1 MIIELIIGMLFKGL
15 FRIIMISLS
24 GEVFLLFL
32 YSWKGREYGLG
43 YVRLTWN
50 KGVRRVS
57 GKSDTFNEFRGWSPV
72 LLSALPL
79 FFFLLPRAHGHER
92 TWNSKVGHVGK
103 VTLEHLTNNNETG
116 RGGFDFEGNF
126 DEFSCSRNFDRI
138 WKGGKRKRI
147 IRLRII
153 LFENQFLKSI
163 FFFRTIWQRVEE
175 WLFIIKLRKKFS
187 SVPRRVAAA
196 FSEQNLKRGWEYFR
210 NVIFDVKS
218 LHSKCIELSRLSWY
232 SFLFFFRNLKTF
244 ELFFP
249 PPSRTKKNGGERDT
263 HFFQRNIFL

>member
-1 MIIELIIGMLFKGL
+1 MLFKGL

-50 KGVRRVS
+50 KG
-57 GKSDTFNEFRGWSPV
+57 DTFNEFRGWSPV
-72 LLSALPL
+72 LLLALPL
-79 FFFLLPRAHGHER
+79 FFFLPRAHGHER

-163 FFFRTIWQRVEE
+163 FFFIIIWQRVEE